1 MVEPQEAVFELCC
14 FAMNAC
20 LCDVDLELPPEP
32 GSVAE
37 ARHAVRELA
46 RTVGSPEQE
55 VALAVSEAVSNAVI
69 HAFRF
74 GKEGFVRVRARHD
87 GGELLVIVADN
98 GVGMVPD
105 LDSPGLGVGTSLISR
120 LSEQA
125 TFESSDAGTTVTMR
139 FKANEGSS

>member
-1 MVEPQEAVFELCC
+1 
-14 FAMNAC
+14 MNAC
-20 LCDVDLELPPEP
+20 VCDVDLELQPEP

-46 RTVGSPEQE
+46 HAVGAPAQE
-55 VALAVSEAVSNAVI
+55 VALAVSEAVANAVI

-74 GKEGFVRVRARHD
+74 GKEGSVRVRARRGD
-87 GGELLVIVADN
+87 GELLVIVADN

-105 LDSPGLGVGTSLISR
+105 LANPGLGVGTSLISR